1 MPTFKY
7 LILNKSKRPEYIEV
21 EQSITEAPL
30 KKHPVT
36 GEPIKRV
43 PQSQSLTLNHSEK
56 RDQKT
61 LSADHLQKHGFS
73 VLQKEKGSQKYI
85 QTVGN
90 HPELKDFNE

>member
-7 LILNKSKRPEYIEV
+7 LILNNSKRPEYIEV
-21 EQSITEAPL
+21 EQSITDSHL

-43 PQSQSLTLNHSEK
+43 PQPQSLTLNHSEK

-61 LSADHLQKHGFS
+61 LSPDHLKKHGFS
-73 VLQKEKGSQKYI
+73 ILQKEKGSQKYI

-90 HPELKDFNE
+90 HPKLEDFNE